1 LSTRV
6 ASVGRGKKGLHK
18 RRVGVVRRLEEIK
31 VLAASR
37 FLVGMPR
44 AASGLA
50 VAVRSS
56 EAAGSIG

>member
-1 LSTRV
+1 
-6 ASVGRGKKGLHK
+6 VGRGKKGLHK